1 MNIVLIGPPA
11 AGKGTQSENL
21 VKEFNLFKVSTGD
34 LLRNE
39 INKKNPLASKIKSII
54 DKGLLVSDD
63 VINNLVGNIMSKKEY
78 FNRLIF
84 DGYPRN
90 INQAIKLST
99 LLKKYNQK
107 IFCVLSLKV
116 EEKAILKRV
125 TGRQICS
132 KCGLIFNEF
141 LNPVIIE
148 NHSCDP
154 KFLHKRSDDNI
165 ETIKNRFDTYN
176 KETLPILDHYK
187 NQNLL
192 YEIDG
197 MSQIHEIYEKIRQ
210 IIDSL
215 ET

>member
-21 VKEFNLFKVSTGD
+21 IKEFNLFKVSTGD

-39 INKKNPLASKIKSII
+39 INKKSPLATKIKTII

-63 VINNLVGNIMSKKEY
+63 VINNLVDNILSKKKY

-90 INQAIKLST
+90 ANQAIKLNT

-116 EEKAILKRV
+116 EEAVILKRV

-132 KCGLIFNEF
+132 KCDLIFNEF
-141 LNPVIIE
+141 SNPVTNV

-154 KFLHKRSDDNI
+154 KFLYKRSDDNVK
-165 ETIKNRFDTYN
+165 TIKNRFDTYN
-176 KETLPILDHYK
+176 KETLPILDRYK

-197 MSQIHEIYEKIRQ
+197 MRDISEIYKEIRD
-210 IIDSL
+210 IIHTL